1 MGGFLSGL
9 GTILGGWNTARRID
23 EEGFDFR
30 ETAEQEEWKRQREQE
45 LARQRDE
52 DRNVGI
58 GVDIALG
65 TPEGEEPDFGGL
77 FGQDV
82 DEARAMARVRG
93 KARGT
98 KVGLAGQEAYYK
110 GILEDQKQAGRI
122 ELQDVRAEDRQD
134 FLELNYK
141 LERKQPLTASERRR
155 YEEIQRR
162 TEMMRDRPVGGL
174 GGGGVGLTSEGLE
187 AAARQ
192 YAVTGQMPSLGMGA
206 AGTRQAIINEAA
218 RLFPGVDIAGNAARY
233 RAGTG
238 ALTNVTKVE
247 SAVTAFED
255 AAKRNAGLLRGFL
268 REIPDLG
275 VRPLNQAA
283 RAIATTFGDT
293 SMAEFNVALQSV
305 RNEYARIIS
314 NPNLVGVMSDTARR
328 EGEVL
333 LNPNATVDQILAAL
347 DVLETEARNRRESF
361 GAVKTDLLGS
371 FGGDE
376 TAPVGAS
383 GSGTAED
390 PFVF

>member
-1 MGGFLSGL
+1 MGGFLGGL
-9 GTILGGWNTARRID
+9 GSLLGGFNTARRID
-23 EEGFDFR
+23 DEGFRFR
-30 ETAEQEEWKRQREQE
+30 EDEEARLFQQQRQEE
-45 LARQRDE
+45 LARQADE

-58 GVDIALG
+58 GVNIALG
-65 TPEGEEPDFGGL
+65 TPEGQEPEFGDL
-77 FGQDV
+77 FGNMDR
-82 DEARAMARVRG
+82 ERALSRVRG
-93 KARGT
+93 QARGT
-98 KVGLAGQEAYYK
+98 KVGLRGQEAYYDQ
-110 GILEDQKQAGRI
+110 ILEDQKQRGRLD
-122 ELQDVRAEDRQD
+122 LQGARAEDRED
-134 FLELNYK
+134 AMRLNAK
-141 LERKQPLTASERRR
+141 LEADQPLTAAEWRRF
-155 YEEIQRR
+155 EEIRAR
-162 TEMMRDRPVGGL
+162 TEMMRDRGGGAF
-174 GGGGVGLTSEGLE
+174 GGGGVGLTPEGLE

-192 YAVTGQMPSLGMGA
+192 YATTGQMPSLGMGA

-218 RLFPGVDIAGNAARY
+218 RLVPGVDIAGNAARY

-268 REIPDLG
+268 EKIPDLG

-293 SMAEFNVALQSV
+293 GMSEFNVALQSV

-347 DVLETEARNRRESF
+347 DVLEAEARNRRESF
-361 GAVKTDLLGS
+361 GAVKTDLLGG
-371 FGGDE
+371 FGGDS
-376 TAPVGAS
+376 APPVGAS

-390 PFVF
+390 PFVY